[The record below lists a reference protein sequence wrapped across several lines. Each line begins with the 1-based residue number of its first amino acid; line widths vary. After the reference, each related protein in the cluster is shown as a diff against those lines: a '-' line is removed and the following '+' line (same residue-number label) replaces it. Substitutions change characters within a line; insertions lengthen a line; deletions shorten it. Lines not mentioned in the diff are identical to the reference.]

1 MARALKYP
9 LQGIN
14 PRLEDTSMKTKTLF
28 TLFAAVAICFS
39 ARALNSELSLSMADN
54 SKFVLTIDNYY
65 FGTPSTTFNVTNLT
79 SGYHRVRMAK
89 PGQLVNGRIAPAEI
103 IYDGYMNIPDS
114 SRVTAVSPQRGQ
126 LNILSIV
133 PLFQMIY
140 DVITGQNGNG
150 NGTSG
155 GWGNGGWGTGGNPWG
170 LPQIPQGMLAADFD
184 ALKATVAARS
194 MDNTKLQIIV
204 QAMAANKMTSK
215 QVSELLNLLDFESN
229 KLALA
234 KHAYGKVVD
243 KGNYYLV
250 NNAFA
255 FDSSVASL
263 TEYISGFAG

>member
-1 MARALKYP
+1 
-9 LQGIN
+9 
-14 PRLEDTSMKTKTLF
+14 MKTKTLS
-28 TLFAAVAICFS
+28 TLVAAFCFCIS
-39 ARALNSELSLSMADN
+39 ANALNSELSLSTTDN

-65 FGTPSTTFNVTNLT
+65 FGTPSTTFNVANLT

-140 DVITGQNGNG
+140 DVIIGQNGNG
-150 NGTSG
+150 NNG
-155 GWGNGGWGTGGNPWG
+155 GWGTGTGGNPWG
-170 LPQIPQGMLAADFD
+170 LPQVPQGMLAADFN

-194 MDNTKLQIIV
+194 TDDPKLQIIV
-204 QAMAANKMTSK
+204 QAMAANKMTAK
-215 QVSELLNLLDFESN
+215 QVTELLNLLDFESN

-250 NNAFA
+250 NNAFS
-255 FDSSVASL
+255 FDSSVTSL
-263 TEYISGFAG
+263 TEYISGLAG